1 MSLLDVF
8 IGVPQSKYAAVAL
21 LVAVIAVGLYILLG
35 KSQLSTGDK
44 FIGILIGVL
53 LLLPYVLL
61 NLFQLTCIVSG
72 KGARNENWWCG
83 IFAWIVSVFVIIYSA
98 FLVIAI
104 VIAILT
110 DGKVNALEQFRNKER
125 FADMLAKDM
134 LEKSDEKKDG
144 SVIPGLVAPPAALA
158 VPPANFPIPP
168 SAIPSSGNKIEPF
181 AGDMPVEGSVELPV
195 KKEPIVPP
203 MANVSN
209 MLPQAPTATAPV
221 VAHEATEPFV
231 GSCGAPY

>member
-21 LVAVIAVGLYILLG
+21 LVAVVAVGLYILLG
-35 KSQLSTGDK
+35 KSQLSVGDK
-44 FIGILIGVL
+44 FIGILIGIL

-61 NLFQLTCIVSG
+61 NLFQLTCIVTG
-72 KGARNENWWCG
+72 KGVRNENWWCG

-110 DGKVNALEQFRNKER
+110 DGKVNALEQFRTKER
-125 FADMLAKDM
+125 FADMVAKDM
-134 LEKSDEKKDG
+134 LEKKEDKKEATDAG
-144 SVIPGLVAPPAALA
+144 IVTPPAALA
-158 VPPANFPIPP
+158 VPPVKFPIPP
-168 SAIPSSGNKIEPF
+168 STVPTVNGSKVEPF
-181 AGDMPVEGSVELPV
+181 AGDMPVESSVELPD
-195 KKEPIVPP
+195 KKEPKLPP
-203 MANVSN
+203 MANVGN
-209 MLPQAPTATAPV
+209 MMPQQPTAGEAVAP
-221 VAHEATEPFV
+221 HEATEPFV